1 MANNLDLLKIRADTL
16 ESSFFGKSEFN
27 DVQSVSE
34 KINFIVSKLSAVE
47 KEIPNLKFC
56 SDAILKLQPLI
67 LEKKYIIAKT
77 VESVGGILNK
87 RNEIQSYI
95 NDLNCIDRLTG
106 LIGNDIFRD
115 TGCFTFL
122 KKMLF

>member
-27 DVQSVSE
+27 DVQSVTE
-34 KINFIVSKLSAVE
+34 KINFIVNKLSVVE

-77 VESVGGILNK
+77 VDNVDGILSK

-95 NDLNCIDRLTG
+95 NDLNCIDRLSG

-115 TGCFTFL
+115 TGCFTF
-122 KKMLF
+122 